1 MHASML
7 SFHTE
12 HRSLYFFFAQGL
24 VQCKWSWRQTVL
36 TVLVSDLYLRLHFHK
51 TDPLLIL
58 ILCKKMLKHFQIGS
72 FRVNWQTPIF
82 QNGPQNGALN
92 TWVGNFFIKRTLLTF
107 FPAKMVL
114 AGYLAKKASKF
125 EKITCYSRKITTRE
139 ALNQGRE
146 VKVFVSPSLL
156 IRVIK
161 APFTQAFCKEL
172 ASP

>member
-1 MHASML
+1 MGLTLFLGHLPRQKYPNKKPTVMPVTYVISYRTQVTL
-7 SFHTE
+7 F
-12 HRSLYFFFAQGL
+12 YFFAQGL

-114 AGYLAKKASKF
+114 AGYLAKKSIKIWKNHVIFLKF
-125 EKITCYSRKITTRE
+125 
-139 ALNQGRE
+139 N
-146 VKVFVSPSLL
+146 
-156 IRVIK
+156 
-161 APFTQAFCKEL
+161 
-172 ASP
+172 